1 MQMISDFFKM
11 LSGLFTIVGK
21 TVTPAEMLIDQTAAN
36 LYASKKAAEIN
47 AVKEVKD
54 LMANGGVTQDELDQL
69 HKDIW
74 G

>member
-1 MQMISDFFKM
+1 MQMISDFFKL

-21 TVTPAEMLIDQTAAN
+21 TTTPAEMLIDQTAAN
-36 LYASKKAAEIN
+36 LYASKKAAEIK
-47 AVKEVKD
+47 AVKDVKE